1 MNQLIWDNQT
11 ADHKTNDPNYR
22 VKKKESK
29 FHNLSVED
37 LKRAEDKILRRR
49 GELPQPAQ
57 SLLDDASWEG
67 EMEGSGLG
75 EPDADKLIHKLYA
88 SLGSIRTSNTSTKL
102 QKQVVDLLKLLY
114 KHSMINEFQR
124 KKNPQ

>member
-1 MNQLIWDNQT
+1 
-11 ADHKTNDPNYR
+11 
-22 VKKKESK
+22 
-29 FHNLSVED
+29 
-37 LKRAEDKILRRR
+37 
-49 GELPQPAQ
+49 
-57 SLLDDASWEG
+57 
-67 EMEGSGLG
+67 MEGSGLG

-88 SLGSIRTSNTSTKL
+88 SLGSIRTGNTSTKL